1 MSSDNHS
8 SKRDPLTDPATGKAL
23 PERMQPGYYPG
34 WDVMSQRAYWDAATR
49 TLVEQRLASP
59 KPIRF
64 FSEAEAVTMTAVLDR
79 ILPQED
85 RLPAQRIPL
94 LPVLDERLYTN
105 RIEGYRYEDMP
116 SDQQAYRW
124 AAEAFEAMSQE
135 SYGVPFSQ
143 LTVTSQETLLK
154 SLHDGEPSAA
164 RELWKRMNVER
175 FWTLLVS
182 DACSAYYAHPW
193 AWNEVGF
200 GGPAYPRGYMRLEE
214 GEPEPWEFAEQR
226 YQWAA
231 PADTLSDRSESG
243 DGNRAN
249 QSHQGQAG
257 TH

>member
-1 MSSDNHS
+1 MSQADESNEH
-8 SKRDPLTDPATGKAL
+8 DPLTDPATREPL
-23 PERMQPGYYPG
+23 PQRMQSGYYPG

-49 TLVEQRLASP
+49 KLVEQRLEPS

-64 FSEAEAVTMTAVLDR
+64 FSEAEATIMTAVLDR
-79 ILPQED
+79 ILPQDD
-85 RLPAQRIPL
+85 RLPMQRIPL
-94 LPVLDERLYTN
+94 LPPLDERLYTN
-105 RIEGYRYEDMP
+105 RIEGYRFEDMP

-124 AAEAFEAMSQE
+124 AAEAFEAMAHE
-135 SYGVPFSQ
+135 THGMPFSQ
-143 LTVTSQETLLK
+143 LTITSQETLLK

-164 RELWKRMNVER
+164 KELWKRMNVKR
-175 FWTLLVS
+175 FWTVLVS

-214 GEPEPWEFAEQR
+214 GEPEPWEFGEQR
-226 YQWAA
+226 YDWTA
-231 PADTLSDRSESG
+231 PADTLSDCDDPTG
-243 DGNRAN
+243 GNEAN

>member
-1 MSSDNHS
+1 MSEKHV
-8 SKRDPLTDPATGKAL
+8 PLTDPASGKPLAQ
-23 PERMQPGYYPG
+23 RVQPGYYPG

-49 TLVEQRLASP
+49 KLVDERMGPS

-64 FSEAEAVTMTAVLDR
+64 FTEAEAATMTAVLDR

-85 RLPAQRIPL
+85 RLPVQRIAL
-94 LPVLDERLYTN
+94 LPPLDTRLFEN
-105 RIEGYRYEDMP
+105 RIEGYRYDDMP

-124 AAEAFEAMSQE
+124 AAEAFEAMAKE
-135 SYGVPFSQ
+135 AYGMGFIQ
-143 LTVTSQETLLK
+143 LTVISQELLLK
-154 SLHDGEPSAA
+154 SLHDGQPVAA
-164 RELWKRMNVER
+164 KELWKRMNVDR

-214 GEPEPWEFAEQR
+214 GEAEPWEWKERR
-226 YQWAA
+226 YEWAA
-231 PADTLSDRSESG
+231 PVDTLSDRTESSG
-243 DGNRAN
+243 AGQDQTHA
-249 QSHQGQAG
+249 GQAG

>member
-1 MSSDNHS
+1 MS
-8 SKRDPLTDPATGKAL
+8 RDDQRNEHGPLTDPMTGKPL
-23 PERMQPGYYPG
+23 PQRLQPGSYPG

-49 TLVEQRLASP
+49 KLVEQRLGPS

-64 FSEAEAVTMTAVLDR
+64 FTESEAITMTAVLDR
-79 ILPQED
+79 ILPQDD
-85 RLPAQRIPL
+85 RLPSQRIPL
-94 LPVLDERLYTN
+94 LPVLDERLHTN

-124 AAEAFEAMSQE
+124 AAEAFEAMAQE
-135 SYGVPFSQ
+135 AYSTPFTL
-143 LTVTSQETLLK
+143 LTITSQETLLK
-154 SLHDGEPSAA
+154 SLHDNEPVAA
-164 RELWKRMNVER
+164 KDLWKRMNVER
-175 FWTLLVS
+175 FWSLLVS

-226 YQWAA
+226 YEWAA
-231 PADTLSDRSESG
+231 PADTISDHSESTG
-243 DGNRAN
+243 GNEAN

>member
-1 MSSDNHS
+1 MSE
-8 SKRDPLTDPATGKAL
+8 SKAPLTDSKTGKPL
-23 PERMQPGYYPG
+23 PRRVQPGYYPG
-34 WDVMSQRAYWDAATR
+34 WDVMSQRAYWDGATR
-49 TLVEQRLASP
+49 RLVEKRLSES

-64 FSEAEAVTMTAVLDR
+64 FTPAEAGTMQAVLDR

-94 LPVLDERLYTN
+94 LPSLDERLYTN

-124 AAEAFEAMSQE
+124 AAEAFEAMARE
-135 SYGVPFSQ
+135 AYGIPFTQ
-143 LTVTSQETLLK
+143 ITVTSQEILLK
-154 SLHDGEPSAA
+154 SLHDGAPLAA
-164 RELWKRMNVER
+164 KDLWQRMNIER

-214 GEPEPWEFAEQR
+214 GEPEPWEVGEQR
-226 YQWAA
+226 YEWNP
-231 PADTLSDRSESG
+231 PADTLSGRSEQQSG
-243 DGNRAN
+243 GEN
-249 QSHQGQAG
+249 QSHHGQAG